1 MPYQS
6 SDLTAGALRVWI
18 GDRNAGKIE
27 TQCYSRSYMVR
38 ASIFRLVA
46 VFLLLLTS
54 AELYACEVLAP
65 EQCESFGYP
74 QDGNPQRSDDNCIC
88 CCSHVMVVQPVLL
101 DASVLVITSVAP
113 VEHRQVEQQPASI
126 YHPPKA

>member
-1 MPYQS
+1 M
-6 SDLTAGALRVWI
+6 A
-18 GDRNAGKIE
+18 
-27 TQCYSRSYMVR
+27 R
-38 ASIFRLVA
+38 ASTLRLVA

-74 QDGNPQRSDDNCIC
+74 QDGSPQRSDDNCIC
-88 CCSHVMVVQPVLL
+88 CCSHVMVVQPMLL
-101 DASVLVITSVAP
+101 DASVLVITSLDP
-113 VEHRQVEQQPASI
+113 TEHRQVERQPSSI

>member
-1 MPYQS
+1 
-6 SDLTAGALRVWI
+6 
-18 GDRNAGKIE
+18 
-27 TQCYSRSYMVR
+27 MVR
-38 ASIFRLVA
+38 ASIFRLAA

-74 QDGNPQRSDDNCIC
+74 QDASPQQSDDNCIC
-88 CCSHVMVVQPVLL
+88 CCAHVIVVRPVLL
-101 DASVLVITSVAP
+101 DASVLVITTLDP
-113 VEHRQVEQQPASI
+113 VESRQIEQQPASI

>member
-1 MPYQS
+1 M
-6 SDLTAGALRVWI
+6 A
-18 GDRNAGKIE
+18 
-27 TQCYSRSYMVR
+27 RS
-38 ASIFRLVA
+38 SIFRFVA

-74 QDGNPQRSDDNCIC
+74 QNGDPQRSDDNCIC
-88 CCSHVMVVQPVLL
+88 CCAHVIVVQPVLL
-101 DASVLVITSVAP
+101 DASVLVIKSLDP
-113 VEHRQVEQQPASI
+113 VEPRQVERQPSSI

>member
-1 MPYQS
+1 M
-6 SDLTAGALRVWI
+6 A
-18 GDRNAGKIE
+18 
-27 TQCYSRSYMVR
+27 RS
-38 ASIFRLVA
+38 SIFRFVA

-74 QDGNPQRSDDNCIC
+74 QDGNQRRGDDNCIC

-101 DASVLVITSVAP
+101 DVSVLVITSLDHA
-113 VEHRQVEQQPASI
+113 ELRQVEQQPASI